1 MKEIKRQLRREIRA
15 KINAFPAQYI
25 EESDAAI
32 AERVCAMPEFIR
44 AKTIFTFYSIGR
56 EPDTHRIIRRA
67 LDMGKTVSLPVCFK
81 GGIMEARAIKDIGE
95 LRESQ
100 MMGLMEPLDSTHV
113 VAPEEIDF
121 IVVPA
126 LAYDEA
132 GYRVGYGGG
141 YYDRFLAR
149 TKAYTVGITREALMM
164 EEVPREA
171 HDIPVQCIVT
181 EKKARLL
188 SEPR

>member
-1 MKEIKRQLRREIRA
+1 MKEIKKQLRREIRE
-15 KINAFPAQYI
+15 KINSLPAEYI
-25 EESDAAI
+25 EESDAGI
-32 AERVCAMPEFIR
+32 AARVCSLPEFIN

-67 LDMGKTVSLPVCFK
+67 LEMGKTVSLPVCFK

-95 LRESQ
+95 LRPSQ
-100 MMGLMEPLDSTHV
+100 MMGLMEPLDSKIV
-113 VAPEEIDF
+113 IAPEEIDF

-126 LAYDEA
+126 LAYDEE

-141 YYDRFLAR
+141 YYDRFLVR

-164 EEVPREA
+164 DAVPREA

-188 SEPR
+188 RESR

>member
-1 MKEIKRQLRREIRA
+1 MRETKKLLRKEIRE
-15 KINAFPAQYI
+15 KINGFPAEYI

-32 AERVCAMPEFIR
+32 AERVCALSEFIQ
-44 AKTIFTFYSIGR
+44 AKTVFTFYSIGR
-56 EPDTHRIIRRA
+56 EPDTHRIIQRA
-67 LDMGKTVSLPVCFK
+67 LEMGKTVTLPVCFK
-81 GGIMEARAIKDIGE
+81 GGIMEARAIKDVGE

-113 VAPEEIDF
+113 VPPEELDF

-126 LAYDEA
+126 LAYDKT

-141 YYDRFLAR
+141 YYDRFLSR
-149 TKAYTVGITREALMM
+149 TQAYTVGITREKLMM
-164 EEVPREA
+164 DSVPRED
-171 HDIPVQCIVT
+171 HDIPVNCIVT

-188 SEPR
+188 GEPR